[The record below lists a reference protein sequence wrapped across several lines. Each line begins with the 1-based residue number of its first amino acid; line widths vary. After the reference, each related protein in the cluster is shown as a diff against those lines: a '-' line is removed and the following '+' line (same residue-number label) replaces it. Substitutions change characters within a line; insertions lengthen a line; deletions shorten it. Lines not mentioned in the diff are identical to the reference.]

1 MTTGNSFAGIT
12 ALQCERCGGVG
23 ICNYDECDTSD
34 YVAECDECAGLG
46 FLPCRECRGEDGDVA
61 ADVELSTDLGSF
73 CVSCIDGGCAP
84 IPVCEIVQRNLVE
97 RMTDAGKAW
106 WAAQKVEV
114 LEVRPLD
121 IRALLDEVEGAIPAE
136 AYADG
141 HETVIDVPAVRW
153 DDPTEPAVRAEYQ
166 PGKNPT
172 NDECV
177 TQEMEAIK

>member
-1 MTTGNSFAGIT
+1 MDTTTGNSFAGIT
-12 ALQCERCGGVG
+12 ALQCERCGGNG

-34 YVAECDECAGLG
+34 YVAECDECQGLG
-46 FLPCRECRGEDGDVA
+46 FLPCREHCGDDVA

-84 IPVCEIVQRNLVE
+84 IPVCEIVRRNLVE

-106 WAAQKVEV
+106 WAVQRTEV

-141 HETVIDVPAVRW
+141 HETMADVPAVRW
-153 DDPTEPAVRAEYQ
+153 DDPTERAAIVEYQ
-166 PGKNPT
+166 PGKDPT
-172 NDECV
+172 NDERL